1 MTKTYRVLGMT
12 CDGCANSVT
21 KAIESSVPGARVRVN
36 LEAKKVADQGIE
48 DDHAVEQAI
57 RRAGFAHA
65 APAQPKPPGAP
76 APGAAPPRARLR
88 GALKPASRRSIRSS
102 R

>member
-21 KAIESSVPGARVRVN
+21 KAIESSVPGVRVRVN
-36 LEAKKVADQGIE
+36 LEAKKVAVEGID

-57 RRAGFAHA
+57 QRAGFEYAG
-65 APAQPKPPGAP
+65 PA
-76 APGAAPPRARLR
+76 
-88 GALKPASRRSIRSS
+88 
-102 R
+102 